1 MERHATVTATVAA
14 RPADVYELL
23 TDITRLTEWNACID
37 ALVEEPS
44 VFETG
49 AQWVVRMHVPGMP
62 KWDSRSTV
70 VELDPRA
77 RRFVHRTQ
85 SDDGNPSYAIWTWQV
100 DEAKDGASQVTVTW
114 SLNPKTWFRRT
125 IAVRIRH
132 RQLKNEVAQSLQKIP
147 ARLALHDPA
156 G

>member
-1 MERHATVTATVAA
+1 MERHATVTVPVDAP
-14 RPADVYELL
+14 PADVYDLL
-23 TDITRLTEWNACID
+23 SDIRRLTEWNDCIE

-62 KWDSRSTV
+62 RWDSRSTV
-70 VELDPRA
+70 QELDPRA

-85 SDDGNPSYAIWTWQV
+85 SDDGNPSFALWTWQV
-100 DEAKDGASQVTVTW
+100 DDAANGGSAVTVTW
-114 SLNPKTWFRRT
+114 SLNPKTRFRKV
-125 IAVRIRH
+125 IAARIRH
-132 RQLKNEVAQSLQKIP
+132 RQLKGEVARSLAKIP
-147 ARLALHDPA
+147 ATLALHHAA